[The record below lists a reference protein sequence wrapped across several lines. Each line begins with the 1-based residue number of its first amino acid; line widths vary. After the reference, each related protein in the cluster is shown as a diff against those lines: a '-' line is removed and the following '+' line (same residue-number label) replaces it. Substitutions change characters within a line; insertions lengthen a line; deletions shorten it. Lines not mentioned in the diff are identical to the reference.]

1 MAKERLGKW
10 WLVDAKGKVLG
21 RLATQLANILRG
33 KDKPDFAPYRDGG
46 DFVVVVNAAQV
57 RLTGKKLE
65 DKMYYRH
72 SGYPG
77 GLKAISARDLL
88 AKQPERVL
96 RNAVQGMLPK
106 NKLAAKIIKKLKIYA
121 GSHHPHQAQEPELL
135 SG

>member
-106 NKLAAKIIKKLKIYA
+106 NKLAAKIIKKLKI
-121 GSHHPHQAQEPELL
+121 
-135 SG
+135 